1 MTDDE
6 RTEAER
12 VDPAEHIDIDDER
25 YDGFRIR
32 EYWMATVVAPDNQEG
47 VLGIGPMEAIR
58 FHLTMGV
65 AMATD
70 ERRLSHLR
78 EYARYAAERFSVVI
92 KIRHFVPVEGED
104 EIFLPPGSSI
114 D

>member
-12 VDPAEHIDIDDER
+12 VDPAENIDIDDPR

-32 EYWMATVVAPDNQEG
+32 EYWVATTVAPDNQEAI
-47 VLGIGPMEAIR
+47 LGINPVEAMS
-58 FHLTMGV
+58 FNLTLGV

-70 ERRLSHLR
+70 ERRLVRLR
-78 EYARYAAERFSVVI
+78 AYAEYAAEKFSVEI

-104 EIFLPPGSSI
+104 EIFLPPGSKN